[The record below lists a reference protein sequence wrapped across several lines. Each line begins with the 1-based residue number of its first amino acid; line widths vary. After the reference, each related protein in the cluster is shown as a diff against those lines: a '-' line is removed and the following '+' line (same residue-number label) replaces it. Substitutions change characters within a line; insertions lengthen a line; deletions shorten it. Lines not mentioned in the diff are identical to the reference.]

1 MAFDMEELKRKMRA
15 AKNGDELAAL
25 IMELPDRP
33 LHEMS
38 EEDRE
43 FFIMEQKIESEFLTH
58 ITRTVKAKGGDRG
71 T

>member
-1 MAFDMEELKRKMRA
+1 MAFDMEELKRKMQA
-15 AKNGDELAAL
+15 AKTGDELAAL

-43 FFIMEQKIESEFLTH
+43 FFIMEQKIESELLTL
-58 ITRTVKAKGGDRG
+58 TTKTGKTKDG
-71 T
+71 

>member
-1 MAFDMEELKRKMRA
+1 MEELKRKMRA
-15 AKNGDELAAL
+15 AKTGDELAAL

-43 FFIMEQKIESEFLTH
+43 FFITEQKIESELLTL
-58 ITRTVKAKGGDRG
+58 TTKTGKTKDG
-71 T
+71 